1 MAVLIFLGCLLGGI
15 AIGLPISWAL
25 LLCGAALM
33 FWLDMFDVQ
42 IMAQTL
48 VNGADSFS
56 LLAIPFFVLAGEIMN
71 AGGLSKR
78 IVDLPMK
85 LVGHKPGGLG
95 YVGVLAAMIMASLSG
110 SAVADTAAVAAL
122 LVPMMRSANY
132 PVNRAAGLIAS
143 GGIIAPIIPPSI
155 PFIIFGVSS
164 GLSISKLFMAGIAPG
179 MMMGATLMLTWW
191 WQASRLN
198 LPRQQKA
205 TMQEIWHSFVSG
217 IWALFL
223 PVIII
228 GGFRSG
234 LFTPTEA
241 GAVAAFYALFVATV
255 IYREMTFATLWHV
268 LIGAAKTTSVVMF
281 LVASAQV
288 SAWLITIAEL
298 PMMVSDLLQP
308 LVDSPRLLFI
318 VIMVAIL
325 IVGMV
330 MDLTPTVLILTPVLM
345 PLVKEAGIDP
355 IYFGVMFIINC
366 SIGLITPPIGN
377 VLNVISG
384 VAKLKFNDLL
394 QERTKGELKLKLFP
408 DSTLG
413 NAQAMISGV
422 RGGTID
428 MEMSGSNNFAGLSPV
443 MNLLDVPFLFRDTA
457 HAHKTLDG
465 KVGDDLK
472 ASLEGKGLK
481 VLAYWENGWRDV
493 TNSRAPVKTPA
504 DLKGLKIRTNN
515 SPMNI
520 AAFKVFGA
528 NPIPMPFAEVYTGL
542 ETRTIDAQEHPI
554 NVVWSAKFFEV
565 QKFLSLTHHAYSPLL
580 VVINKAKFDGLSPEF
595 QQALVSSA
603 QEAGNYQRKLVAE
616 DQQKI
621 IDGMKEAGVEV
632 ITDLDRKA
640 FSDALGNQVR
650 DMFVK
655 DVPQGADLLKA
666 VDEVQ

>member
-15 AIGLPISWAL
+15 AIGLPIAWAL

-56 LLAIPFFVLAGEIMN
+56 LLAILFFVLAGEIMN

-355 IYFGVMFIINC
+355 IYSPRLLFIVIMVAILIVGMVMDLTPTVLILTPVLMPLVKEAGIDPIYFGVMFIINC

-384 VAKLKFNDLL
+384 VAKLKFD
-394 QERTKGELKLKLFP
+394 
-408 DSTLG
+408 D
-413 NAQAMISGV
+413 AV
-422 RGGTID
+422 RGV
-428 MEMSGSNNFAGLSPV
+428 FPY
-443 MNLLDVPFLFRDTA
+443 
-457 HAHKTLDG
+457 
-465 KVGDDLK
+465 
-472 ASLEGKGLK
+472 
-481 VLAYWENGWRDV
+481 VLV
-493 TNSRAPVKTPA
+493 
-504 DLKGLKIRTNN
+504 L
-515 SPMNI
+515 
-520 AAFKVFGA
+520 
-528 NPIPMPFAEVYTGL
+528 
-542 ETRTIDAQEHPI
+542 
-554 NVVWSAKFFEV
+554 
-565 QKFLSLTHHAYSPLL
+565 YSLL
-580 VVINKAKFDGLSPEF
+580 VVFVFIPDLIILPLKWIN
-595 QQALVSSA
+595 
-603 QEAGNYQRKLVAE
+603 
-616 DQQKI
+616 
-621 IDGMKEAGVEV
+621 
-632 ITDLDRKA
+632 
-640 FSDALGNQVR
+640 
-650 DMFVK
+650 
-655 DVPQGADLLKA
+655 
-666 VDEVQ
+666 

>member
-15 AIGLPISWAL
+15 AIGLPIAWAL

-143 GGIIAPIIPPSI
+143 
-155 PFIIFGVSS
+155 
-164 GLSISKLFMAGIAPG
+164 G

-384 VAKLKFNDLL
+384 VAKLKFD
-394 QERTKGELKLKLFP
+394 
-408 DSTLG
+408 D
-413 NAQAMISGV
+413 AV
-422 RGGTID
+422 RGV
-428 MEMSGSNNFAGLSPV
+428 FPY
-443 MNLLDVPFLFRDTA
+443 
-457 HAHKTLDG
+457 
-465 KVGDDLK
+465 
-472 ASLEGKGLK
+472 
-481 VLAYWENGWRDV
+481 VLV
-493 TNSRAPVKTPA
+493 
-504 DLKGLKIRTNN
+504 L
-515 SPMNI
+515 
-520 AAFKVFGA
+520 
-528 NPIPMPFAEVYTGL
+528 
-542 ETRTIDAQEHPI
+542 
-554 NVVWSAKFFEV
+554 
-565 QKFLSLTHHAYSPLL
+565 YSLL
-580 VVINKAKFDGLSPEF
+580 VVFVFIPDLIILPLKWIN
-595 QQALVSSA
+595 
-603 QEAGNYQRKLVAE
+603 
-616 DQQKI
+616 
-621 IDGMKEAGVEV
+621 
-632 ITDLDRKA
+632 
-640 FSDALGNQVR
+640 
-650 DMFVK
+650 
-655 DVPQGADLLKA
+655 
-666 VDEVQ
+666 